1 MKRIVP
7 ILLALTLCFS
17 YLGTN
22 KFNTN
27 QMKSSESNILV
38 LTINQS
44 SRDLIHGRGDDV

>member
-17 YLGTN
+17 YLGSN
-22 KFNTN
+22 KSILT
-27 QMKSSESNILV
+27 KETSESNILV

-44 SRDLIHGRGDDV
+44 SRDLIHGGGDDV